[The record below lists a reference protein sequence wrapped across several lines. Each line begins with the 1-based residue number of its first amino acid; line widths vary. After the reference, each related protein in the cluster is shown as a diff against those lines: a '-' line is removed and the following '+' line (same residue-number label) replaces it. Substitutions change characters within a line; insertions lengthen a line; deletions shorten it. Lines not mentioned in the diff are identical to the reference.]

1 MFRGSPK
8 IVALSKAAQKKASP
22 KAAKSKKCG
31 GGVERAAWNV
41 ELEKSLVDLLFEHN
55 MPPHRAQ
62 NGWSPDA
69 WNKIV
74 SKFHKKHEYVTFNK
88 IQIQEKEREL
98 KREYKILKEARKQSG
113 VSWNEKRCMIIAE
126 PTIWDNIITTFP
138 RAKKFR
144 NKSFPIFDALG
155 ELYDGHIA
163 QGTWNITSTQPLQN
177 SDDGEKF
184 KTIEVEYEDTNEPQV
199 DARIEQDED
208 IVIVE
213 RVEHRLPKR
222 SGAPTVNQEKET
234 KRVRKDALEGLIG
247 RYLDVKTKQ
256 VADEATQST
265 KEKEVAQDNDFS
277 IKRCISVLKTMDIT
291 RDEKIKAAEVFN
303 TPNYRETF
311 ICFNDDEPEV
321 ALLWPRGKMDKL

>member
-1 MFRGSPK
+1 
-8 IVALSKAAQKKASP
+8 LYT
-22 KAAKSKKCG
+22 
-31 GGVERAAWNV
+31 
-41 ELEKSLVDLLFEHN
+41 LH
-55 MPPHRAQ
+55 
-62 NGWSPDA
+62 
-69 WNKIV
+69 
-74 SKFHKKHEYVTFNK
+74 
-88 IQIQEKEREL
+88 
-98 KREYKILKEARKQSG
+98 
-113 VSWNEKRCMIIAE
+113 
-126 PTIWDNIITTFP
+126 TFP
-138 RAKKFR
+138 RVKKFR
-144 NKSFPIFDALG
+144 KKSFPLFDALG

-163 QGTWNITSTQPLQN
+163 QETWNITSTQPLQN
-177 SDDGEKF
+177 SDEGEKF
-184 KTIEVEYEDTNEPQV
+184 KTIEVEDEDTNEPQV
-199 DARIEQDED
+199 EARIEQDED

-222 SGAPTVNQEKET
+222 SGAPTVNQEET

-256 VADEATQST
+256 VADEAAQST

-321 ALLWPRGKMDKL
+321 ALLWLRGKMDKL

>member
-1 MFRGSPK
+1 MDKKVILSLCRFATPK
-8 IVALSKAAQKKASP
+8 LYKKEPSAISWGRFQPKLLLHARPSAQRSMA
-22 KAAKSKKCG
+22 
-31 GGVERAAWNV
+31 
-41 ELEKSLVDLLFEHN
+41 
-55 MPPHRAQ
+55 
-62 NGWSPDA
+62 
-69 WNKIV
+69 
-74 SKFHKKHEYVTFNK
+74 
-88 IQIQEKEREL
+88 
-98 KREYKILKEARKQSG
+98 
-113 VSWNEKRCMIIAE
+113 
-126 PTIWDNIITTFP
+126 PT
-138 RAKKFR
+138 
-144 NKSFPIFDALG
+144 G

-177 SDDGEKF
+177 SDEGEKF
-184 KTIEVEYEDTNEPQV
+184 KTIEVEDEDTNEPQV

-213 RVEHRLPKR
+213 RVEQRLPKR

-234 KRVRKDALEGLIG
+234 KRMRKDALEGLIG

-256 VADEATQST
+256 VADEAAQST

-291 RDEKIKAAEVFN
+291 RDEKIKAAEVFS

-321 ALLWPRGKMDKL
+321 VLLWLRGKMDKL